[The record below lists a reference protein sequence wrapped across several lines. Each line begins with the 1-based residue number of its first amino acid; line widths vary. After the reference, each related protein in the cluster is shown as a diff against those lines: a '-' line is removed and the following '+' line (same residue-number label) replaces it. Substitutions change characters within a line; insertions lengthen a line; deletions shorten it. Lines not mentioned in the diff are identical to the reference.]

1 MFRTERN
8 DGNPYKSS
16 NLVIGYVYFLIETVV
31 EVEGFIPEMI
41 KIIIIE
47 QDQWGHDGC
56 IYQKSPKLTL
66 ACSSSTYFSEINQI
80 NKCAFDW
87 NDFRKDGKNARE
99 NFSYL
104 VGEKN
109 EKNK

>member
-1 MFRTERN
+1 MVSNFNCKVSSTICYISIPFFFVLFRTERN

-47 QDQWGHDGC
+47 LDQ
-56 IYQKSPKLTL
+56 
-66 ACSSSTYFSEINQI
+66 
-80 NKCAFDW
+80 
-87 NDFRKDGKNARE
+87 
-99 NFSYL
+99 
-104 VGEKN
+104 
-109 EKNK
+109 